1 MATTT
6 ATPPRQERM
15 GRVFL
20 ILAIGLGLLA
30 GALAAIALS
39 EGGSSD
45 SGERVAI
52 TTVTRVVAAE
62 DIPARTRISPAMLRL
77 EEVPISAVLEGSY
90 VEIERVDGLVARYPI
105 AAREQV
111 TTHKV
116 GATFNDLEATAG
128 LSFVVPTGLRA
139 VAIEVN
145 EFNAVGGLVVAGDRV
160 DVIAIFDE
168 EIAGIEKAVTI
179 LQDVEVAA
187 VAQSAQRPVPPPST
201 EGEATEQDASIRSSA
216 GLRPD
221 DVEPNPTLRT
231 VTLLVTPD
239 DAQLLALAGF
249 EAELWLTLRGFE
261 DSEQQTLVERDLL
274 EVGVLPPSLRP

>member
-1 MATTT
+1 
-6 ATPPRQERM
+6 M

-20 ILAIGLGLLA
+20 VLAIGLGLLA
-30 GALAAIALS
+30 AALAAIALS

-45 SGERVAI
+45 SGERAAI

-90 VEIERVDGLVARYPI
+90 IEIERVDGLVARYPI

-128 LSFVVPTGLRA
+128 LSFVVPAGLRA

-160 DVIAIFDE
+160 DVIALFDQ

-187 VAQSAQRPVPPPST
+187 VAQIAQRPVPPPST
-201 EGEATEQDASIRSSA
+201 EGDTTEDASIRSSA

-249 EAELWLTLRGFE
+249 EAELWLSLRGFE

>member
-20 ILAIGLGLLA
+20 VLAIGLGLLA
-30 GALAAIALS
+30 AALAAIALS

-45 SGERVAI
+45 SGERAAI

-90 VEIERVDGLVARYPI
+90 IEIERVDGLVARYPI

-128 LSFVVPTGLRA
+128 LSFVVPAGLRA

-160 DVIAIFDE
+160 DVIALFDQ

-187 VAQSAQRPVPPPST
+187 VAQIAQRPVPPPST
-201 EGEATEQDASIRSSA
+201 EGDTAEDASIRSSA

-249 EAELWLTLRGFE
+249 EAELWLSLRGFE

>member
-30 GALAAIALS
+30 AALAAIALS

-45 SGERVAI
+45 SGERAAV

-90 VEIERVDGLVARYPI
+90 IEVERVDGLVARYPI

-187 VAQSAQRPVPPPST
+187 VAQTAQRPVPPPST
-201 EGEATEQDASIRSSA
+201 EGEATEDASIRSSA

-249 EAELWLTLRGFE
+249 EAELWLSLRGFE
-261 DSEQQTLVERDLL
+261 DSEQQPLVERDLL

>member
-6 ATPPRQERM
+6 ATPPRAERM

-20 ILAIGLGLLA
+20 VLAIGLGLLA
-30 GALAAIALS
+30 AALAVLALA
-39 EGGSSD
+39 EGNSS
-45 SGERVAI
+45 SGGQERAAA
-52 TTVTRVVAAE
+52 TTVMRVVAAD

-90 VEIERVDGLVARYPI
+90 LDLERVDGLVARYPI

-116 GATFNDLEATAG
+116 GSTFDDLEATAG
-128 LSFVVPTGLRA
+128 LSFVVPAGLRA
-139 VAIEVN
+139 VSIEVN

-160 DVIAIFDE
+160 DVIAIFGD

-179 LQDVEVAA
+179 LQDVEVGA

-201 EGEATEQDASIRSSA
+201 EGEVSEDASVGSSS
-216 GLRPD
+216 GLRPE
-221 DVEPNPTLRT
+221 DVEPNPSLRT
-231 VTLLVTPD
+231 ITLLVSAD
-239 DAQLLALAGF
+239 DAQLLALAGV
-249 EAELWLTLRGFE
+249 EGELWLTLRGFE
-261 DSEQQTLVERDLL
+261 DSEQLTLVERDLL
-274 EVGVLPPSLRP
+274 EVGVLPPSLRR

>member
-6 ATPPRQERM
+6 ATPPRSERM

-20 ILAIGLGLLA
+20 VLALGIGLLA
-30 GALAAIALS
+30 AALAVIALS
-39 EGGSSD
+39 DGGSGSEE
-45 SGERVAI
+45 SAVV
-52 TTVTRVVAAE
+52 TTVTRVVAAD

-90 VEIERVDGLVARYPI
+90 IDVERVDGLVARYPI

-128 LSFVVPTGLRA
+128 LSFVVPAGLRA
-139 VAIEVN
+139 VSIEVN

-179 LQDVEVAA
+179 LQDVEVGA

-201 EGEATEQDASIRSSA
+201 EGETTEDASTRSSS
-216 GLRPD
+216 GLRP
-221 DVEPNPTLRT
+221 EEIEANPSLRT
-231 VTLLVTPD
+231 VTLLVSPD

-261 DSEQQTLVERDLL
+261 DSEQLTLVERDLL